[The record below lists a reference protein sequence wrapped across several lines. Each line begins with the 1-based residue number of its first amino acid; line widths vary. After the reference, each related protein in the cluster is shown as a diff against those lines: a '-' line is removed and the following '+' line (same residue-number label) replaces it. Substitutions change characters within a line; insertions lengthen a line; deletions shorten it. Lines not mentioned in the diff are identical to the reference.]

1 MSKIIVS
8 TVLGQVNNIQDILP
22 NEFAKVQALQ
32 AEGVLKHIYVKE
44 GNTGAV
50 LVFEGIPLEKAKT
63 IVASFP
69 LYPHFNQI
77 DYAVVDQN
85 F

>member
-1 MSKIIVS
+1 MSKVIVS
-8 TVLGQVNNIQDILP
+8 TILGKVENIQNILP
-22 NEFAKVQALQ
+22 GEFAKVEALK
-32 AEGVLKHIYVKE
+32 AEGVLEHLYIKE

-50 LVFEGIPLEKAKT
+50 LVFKDISLDEAKVR
-63 IVASFP
+63 VASFP

-77 DYAVVDQN
+77 DYAVADQN

>member
-8 TVLGQVNNIQDILP
+8 TVLGKVENIQEVLP
-22 NEFAKVQALQ
+22 KEFAKVEALKK
-32 AEGVLKHIYVKE
+32 EGVLEHLYIKD
-44 GNTGAV
+44 GSAGAV
-50 LVFEGIPLEKAKT
+50 LVFNGLALDEVKAR
-63 IVASFP
+63 IASFP

-77 DYAVVDQN
+77 DYAVADQN